1 MGYSL
6 GEAAKEI
13 GVSKPT
19 VQRAIKSGRLS
30 ATRRD
35 DGSYDIDPAELRRAF
50 PAVTPSRNVTIDMQ
64 HGETAGDMRALQ
76 AEIDGLREQVALLK
90 DERDDLRRRLDAEAE
105 ERRRAAL
112 LTDQRPAAPR
122 RRWWRLRGG

>member
-30 ATRRD
+30 ATRHD

-50 PAVTPSRNVTIDMQ
+50 PPVTPSRNVAVDLK
-64 HGETAGDMRALQ
+64 RQ
-76 AEIDGLREQVALLK
+76 AIPVPY
-90 DERDDLRRRLDAEAE
+90 
-105 ERRRAAL
+105 
-112 LTDQRPAAPR
+112 RP
-122 RRWWRLRGG
+122 RLRDCANRWRC